1 MFLTIQIQSILAL
14 GMNTANTTGMRNTVP
29 VGTESTMDMGR
40 PIVRKNIAPAGT
52 ESTMNMGRLMVRK
65 STAPAGTDITM
76 NMEKTTVKKITAPV
90 GMGTNMGMILGI
102 RGNILMQMLQP
113 GLNSPA

>member
-14 GMNTANTTGMRNTVP
+14 GMNTANTTGMGNTVP
-29 VGTESTMDMGR
+29 AD
-40 PIVRKNIAPAGT
+40 
-52 ESTMNMGRLMVRK
+52 
-65 STAPAGTDITM
+65 TDITM
-76 NMEKTTVKKITAPV
+76 NMEKTTARKITAPA